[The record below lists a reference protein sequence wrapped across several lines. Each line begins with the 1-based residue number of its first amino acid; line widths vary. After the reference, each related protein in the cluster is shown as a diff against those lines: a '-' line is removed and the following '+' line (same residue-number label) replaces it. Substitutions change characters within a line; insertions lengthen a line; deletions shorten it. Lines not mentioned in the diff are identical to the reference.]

1 MASLLVTRTGPGK
14 NKRSKTSKEEG
25 LGTSEWPI
33 TLKTIFALF
42 LVKPREVS
50 PILGVAVWV
59 GYRPFHLHSV
69 SFYRFGARVLMKCR

>member
-1 MASLLVTRTGPGK
+1 MTSSRLLCSWEKEQTEGLA
-14 NKRSKTSKEEG
+14 SKEEG

-42 LVKPREVS
+42 LVKPVKVS

-69 SFYRFGARVLMKCR
+69 SCDRFGARVLMKCR